1 MIKYVEHLP
10 IGLNLLNCNF
20 SGIAKLNKNNLTS
33 NNENGFYLY
42 FTNTDL
48 IKRKQIKIEIKK
60 YFKQTRFTID
70 YKKDFMFF
78 KKILFL
84 LEKYKL
90 RITLN
95 NIMKIIKK
103 IPQTTSINKN
113 QQLMYKTTLTINT
126 HLYYL
131 NKNNKKTFL
140 PYV

>member
-1 MIKYVEHLP
+1 
-10 IGLNLLNCNF
+10 
-20 SGIAKLNKNNLTS
+20 
-33 NNENGFYLY
+33 
-42 FTNTDL
+42 
-48 IKRKQIKIEIKK
+48 
-60 YFKQTRFTID
+60 
-70 YKKDFMFF
+70 MFF

-103 IPQTTSINKN
+103 FPQTTSINKN
-113 QQLMYKTTLTINT
+113 QQLMYKTNLTINT